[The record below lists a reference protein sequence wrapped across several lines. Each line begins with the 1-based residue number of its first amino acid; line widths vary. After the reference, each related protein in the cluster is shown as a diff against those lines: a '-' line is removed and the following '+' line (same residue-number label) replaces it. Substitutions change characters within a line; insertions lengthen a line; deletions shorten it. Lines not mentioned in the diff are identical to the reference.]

1 MNKDLEFNESAMIE
15 PKTPLQALHL
25 AQEMARTVDMLKM
38 MNEALRAYYAKRERK
53 Q

>member
-1 MNKDLEFNESAMIE
+1 MKQEMRFNESAMIE

-38 MNEALRAYYAKRERK
+38 MNEALRAYYAKQEPKR
-53 Q
+53 